1 MTRSPLLWLLFLC
14 FGVTSQAQTYHNYVK
29 DFSDEN
35 RWQQHVD
42 YQIEV
47 DVNVN
52 NYQYTGTQTLEY
64 TNNSPDT
71 LQRVFYH
78 LYLNA
83 FQPNSEMD
91 IRSRTIADPDGR
103 VKDRISKLEP
113 HEIGYTQP
121 TKLTHDG
128 EEINYSV
135 HGTVLKVD
143 LDKPILPGETT
154 TFYME
159 WESQLPVQIRRSGR
173 DNAEGVALSMTQWF
187 PKIAEYDEEGWHADP
202 YIARE
207 FYSVWGDYDVK
218 ITIDS
223 RYTVGGT
230 GYLQNPDEVGHGYTD
245 KKIKHKKN
253 SKLTWHFI
261 APDVHDFAWAADPEF
276 IHDIYE
282 GPNGVDLHFFYKN
295 NPEIKE
301 NWKNMQPKTAELMA
315 FFNERVGEYPYHQY
329 SVIQGGDGGMEYAMC
344 TLITGERNFESLM
357 GVTAHELA
365 HSWFQFVLASNET
378 KYSWFD
384 EGFTDWLAAEGMN
397 IVMEENNDFP
407 QEQHYNGY
415 FRNVAGGKEEP
426 LNTQADRYATNF
438 SYSINSYY
446 KGAVFLEQLEYVI
459 GKKNFDKTL
468 HRYYN
473 DFKFKHPN
481 PNDFIRVAEK
491 VSGMELGWYLEDMA
505 FTTKTVDYGIKE
517 VKENDNGLE
526 ITLERIGMIPMPID
540 LYVRYEDNSLELI
553 HIPLRMMFGVKEN
566 EMNIPR
572 SVLEEW
578 TWAHPTYTFSL
589 NRDKKVK
596 SMAIDVT
603 GRMADVDFDNN
614 IYQAEEE

>member
-1 MTRSPLLWLLFLC
+1 MIRSSLVWIFILSL
-14 FGVTSQAQTYHNYVK
+14 GVTAQAQEYHNYVK
-29 DFSDEN
+29 ELSDKG

-42 YQIEV
+42 YTMEV
-47 DVNVN
+47 DVNVD

-71 LQRVFYH
+71 LERVFYH

-91 IRSRTIADPDGR
+91 IRSRTIADPDKR
-103 VKDRISKLEP
+103 VVDRISKLEP

-121 TKLTHDG
+121 TKLTQNG
-128 EEINYSV
+128 KEITYSI

-143 LDKPILPGETT
+143 LDQPILPGETT

-187 PKIAEYDEEGWHADP
+187 PKIAAYDHEGWHADP

-230 GYLQNPDEVGHGYTD
+230 GYLQNPEKIGHGYTD
-245 KKIKHKKN
+245 KKVKHKKN

-276 IHDIYE
+276 IHDIYD
-282 GPNGVDLHFFYKN
+282 GPNGVKLHFFYKD
-295 NPEIKE
+295 NPEILE
-301 NWKNMQPKTAELMA
+301 NWKNMQPKTAGLMK
-315 FFNERVGEYPYHQY
+315 FFNERVGEYPYEQY

-344 TLITGERNFESLM
+344 TLITGEREFDSLM

-365 HSWFQFVLASNET
+365 HSWFQFVLASNES

-384 EGFTDWLAAEGMN
+384 EGFTDWLASEGMN
-397 IVMEENNDFP
+397 VVMEYKEDFP
-407 QEQHYNGY
+407 QEGHYNGY
-415 FRNVAGGKEEP
+415 FRNVATGKEEP
-426 LNTQADRYATNF
+426 LNTHADRYATNF

-459 GKKNFDKTL
+459 GKQNFDKTL
-468 HRYYN
+468 HRYY
-473 DFKFKHPN
+473 DEFKFKHPE

-491 VSGMELGWYLEDMA
+491 VSDMELGWYLEDMTM
-505 FTTKTVDYGIKE
+505 TTKTVDYAIKE
-517 VKENDNGLE
+517 VTEKEDAIE
-526 ITLERIGMIPMPID
+526 ITLERIGMMPMPID

-553 HIPLRMMFGVKEN
+553 HIPLRMMFGVKDN
-566 EMNIPR
+566 EMNISR
-572 SVLEEW
+572 FVIDEW
-578 TWAHPTYTFSL
+578 TWAHPTYTFTL
-589 NRDKKVK
+589 DRDKNVK
-596 SMAIDVT
+596 SLAIDVT
-603 GRMADVDFDNN
+603 GRMADIDLENN
-614 IYQAEEE
+614 VYQVAE